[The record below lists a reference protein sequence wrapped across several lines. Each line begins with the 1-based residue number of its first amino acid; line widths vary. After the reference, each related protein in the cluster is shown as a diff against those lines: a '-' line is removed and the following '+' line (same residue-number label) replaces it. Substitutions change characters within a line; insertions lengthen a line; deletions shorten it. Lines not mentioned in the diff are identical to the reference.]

1 MRRELYIWDFGLFS
15 ALEYLRQEIC
25 AASRVSDASR
35 WALAD
40 HLVHIELARLT
51 SSPNPLCKPHAV
63 GYLA

>member
-1 MRRELYIWDFGLFS
+1 MRRELYIWNIGLLS
-15 ALEYLRQEIC
+15 ALEYLRQEIR

-35 WALAD
+35 WVSAD

-51 SSPNPLCKPHAV
+51 PSPSPLCKPHAV